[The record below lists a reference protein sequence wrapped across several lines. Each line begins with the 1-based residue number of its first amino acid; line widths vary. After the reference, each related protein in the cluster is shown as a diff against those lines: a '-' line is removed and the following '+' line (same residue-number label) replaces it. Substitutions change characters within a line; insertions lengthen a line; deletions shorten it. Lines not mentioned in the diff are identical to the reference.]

1 MICFFMLFVVFRLLD
16 YGNRPCLC
24 QTVRTSSARRD
35 GVVLCDTDVGRDP
48 QADGEVA
55 VGNIHFDGER
65 AVERTCRVVGEFRYV
80 ASLHVID
87 GLDRLLRDGEG
98 LRLRAVGLMPCQ
110 AVCRVFE
117 QEERCGRTLSAEAA
131 FRIEDG
137 ARSDVFDR
145 NGHQPIVVVIETFDV
160 SMAVVVAP

>member
-48 QADGEVA
+48 QADVEVA

-87 GLDRLLRDGEG
+87 GLDRLLLDGEG
-98 LRLRAVGLMPCQ
+98 LRLRAVGLMHVRP
-110 AVCRVFE
+110 
-117 QEERCGRTLSAEAA
+117 SAEYSSRKNAA
-131 FRIEDG
+131 TEPDPPK
-137 ARSDVFDR
+137 
-145 NGHQPIVVVIETFDV
+145 QPFALRTVPEATYLTGMVI
-160 SMAVVVAP
+160 SQ